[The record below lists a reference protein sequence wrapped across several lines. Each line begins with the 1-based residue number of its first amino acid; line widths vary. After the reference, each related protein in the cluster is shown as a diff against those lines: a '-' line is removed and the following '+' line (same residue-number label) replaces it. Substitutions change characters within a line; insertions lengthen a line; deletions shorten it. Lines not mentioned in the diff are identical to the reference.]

1 MTPEEFAA
9 VLWPVVVDT
18 TADAERSVLRQP
30 PGREPWPNTV
40 RSEWFNALSEDDQ
53 NMVAEVVRSA
63 SFAATFGFCCV
74 LDGVRAF
81 DSAGGSLRLIYVA
94 PEGSESRLNDPEA
107 CELHAELHGDGP
119 PP

>member
-1 MTPEEFAA
+1 MPHDARRVCGCALAGCCGYDCRCRAECSTPATGARA
-9 VLWPVVVDT
+9 V
-18 TADAERSVLRQP
+18 AEHRS
-30 PGREPWPNTV
+30 

-81 DSAGGSLRLIYVA
+81 DSAGGFPASYLR
-94 PEGSESRLNDPEA
+94 
-107 CELHAELHGDGP
+107 GP
-119 PP
+119 RGFRVEVE